1 MEAITLQSVTSP
13 KDFRFAVYFDCFAQH
28 RFQSLFV
35 GVAAV
40 ASYVLLSLHFLGF
53 LALSNIILLCCA
65 AVGASIPL
73 MIFSCEQQCFN
84 YAHSER
90 PQITRIVKFDDRC
103 IRLSC
108 ADHRGYEKIEWRLVL
123 SAFELKKYFII
134 YIDKGKFVL
143 FNKTALNDNDQALLQ
158 GFLRDNLG
166 KSFRN
171 RCS

>member
-84 YAHSER
+84 ML
-90 PQITRIVKFDDRC
+90 I
-103 IRLSC
+103 LSV
-108 ADHRGYEKIEWRLVL
+108 HKSL
-123 SAFELKKYFII
+123 ELLNLM
-134 YIDKGKFVL
+134 IDVFG
-143 FNKTALNDNDQALLQ
+143 
-158 GFLRDNLG
+158 
-166 KSFRN
+166 
-171 RCS
+171 